1 MVNWSV
7 YFDIYTRASVGIY
20 FLALLV
26 LVMALVISSHQE
38 ENRVTIFSS
47 LSVVLRMILNL
58 GFQLEFKT
66 YHTIK
71 IIVLCGSLLT
81 YFLLALYQSDLTAK
95 MTVSPPPL
103 PIRCEIYKHDK
114 NCNIP
119 VILPKS

>member
-26 LVMALVISSHQE
+26 LAMALVIISHQE
-38 ENRVTIFSS
+38 ENRITIFSS

-71 IIVLCGSLLT
+71 IIVLCGSLLG

-103 PIRCEIYKHDK
+103 PIRCEINKHDK
-114 NCNIP
+114 NSNIP
-119 VILPKS
+119 VILSKS